1 MFAGS
6 FLFSFSSFLSYFF
19 SQVFPSIAQ
28 VSMTQKTRKKICVFF
43 YITNYVAEFRGS
55 LILNDFMLRQ
65 FQSHWGFPG
74 TNQHWK
80 HCVSCM
86 CRSSS
91 AALCLWQC
99 PPVCNQWAP
108 FHLQSPPCTCTEH
121 KTAPG
126 RTDGSRRDADLP
138 ASTCTSLSALHG
150 VMAWGKALQIKSDQ
164 GLGQRPELG
173 QQLTP
178 T

>member
-1 MFAGS
+1 MQKMALAEPTNCKRPQNALCLWLGGHGLSAVFAWL
-6 FLFSFSSFLSYFF
+6 FLLLF
-19 SQVFPSIAQ
+19 
-28 VSMTQKTRKKICVFF
+28 
-43 YITNYVAEFRGS
+43 
-55 LILNDFMLRQ
+55 LILSPPLL
-65 FQSHWGFPG
+65 
-74 TNQHWK
+74 K
-80 HCVSCM
+80 H
-86 CRSSS
+86 SSS